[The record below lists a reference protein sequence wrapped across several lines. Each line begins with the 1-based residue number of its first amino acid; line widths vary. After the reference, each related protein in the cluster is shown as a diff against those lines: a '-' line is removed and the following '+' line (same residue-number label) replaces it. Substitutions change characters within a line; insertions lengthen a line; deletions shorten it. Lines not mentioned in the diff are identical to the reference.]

1 MFYIVFS
8 EVCLPVISWVCIM
21 LRTMSY
27 FKHISLRGIEM
38 KINIAILLFYFPTLL
53 ANGLCWKKCEYYF
66 TSDKQVFEAM
76 KCGEVF

>member
-1 MFYIVFS
+1 
-8 EVCLPVISWVCIM
+8 
-21 LRTMSY
+21 
-27 FKHISLRGIEM
+27 M